1 MGISS
6 WSFFKKHIVFNLP
19 SLAVVLITAYLI
31 FNNEIVLGI
40 LVGYLLCSI
49 HTLIGYFS
57 FEYSFSKS
65 NTTFLKYY
73 FGGMMVRL
81 FLLLFLV
88 FFLVKYI
95 GININ
100 SLLFS
105 LLIFYLI
112 NLILELQHII
122 TRQNRLN

>member
-1 MGISS
+1 MRLNDL
-6 WSFFKKHIVFNLP
+6 SFFKKHALFNLP
-19 SLAVVLITAYLI
+19 LLTILLILAYLI

-49 HTLIGYFS
+49 HTVIGYFS

-88 FFLVKYI
+88 FFIVKYI

-112 NLILELQHII
+112 NLVLELQHII
-122 TRQNRLN
+122 KRQNRLI